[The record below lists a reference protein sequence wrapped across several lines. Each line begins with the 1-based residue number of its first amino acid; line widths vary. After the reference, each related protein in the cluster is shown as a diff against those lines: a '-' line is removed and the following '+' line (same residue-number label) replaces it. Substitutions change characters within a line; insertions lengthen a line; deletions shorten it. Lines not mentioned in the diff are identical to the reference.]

1 MYFGLF
7 ITLNYA
13 RYIHHLMRKINDLY
27 FYILVAIDM
36 DQRKQEIRT
45 PSHTYMFLSLQVK
58 ICCSQQ
64 NAKNSLSIQFLTLY
78 FIDSYFKN
86 KDYRIEI
93 CAQ

>member
-1 MYFGLF
+1 
-7 ITLNYA
+7 
-13 RYIHHLMRKINDLY
+13 MRKINDLY

-45 PSHTYMFLSLQVK
+45 PSHTYMFYLNKSKSAVLSKTIKTV
-58 ICCSQQ
+58 
-64 NAKNSLSIQFLTLY
+64 LSIQFLTLY

>member
-36 DQRKQEIRT
+36 DQRKQEIRS
-45 PSHTYMFLSLQVK
+45 PSHTCFYHNKSKSAVLSKTLKTVYLYNFLHCILL
-58 ICCSQQ
+58 I
-64 NAKNSLSIQFLTLY
+64 LI
-78 FIDSYFKN
+78 I
-86 KDYRIEI
+86 RIEI
-93 CAQ
+93 IG

>member
-13 RYIHHLMRKINDLY
+13 RYIHHLMREINDLCV
-27 FYILVAIDM
+27 YILVAIDM

-64 NAKNSLSIQFLTLY
+64 NDKNS
-78 FIDSYFKN
+78 FIYTISYIVF
-86 KDYRIEI
+86 Y
-93 CAQ
+93 